1 MVGGPDGEPANAIL
15 SARIARRVMG
25 WSTAM
30 TSVPVWQVLLIGLMT
45 AGGALLL
52 GRLLGM

>member
-1 MVGGPDGEPANAIL
+1 MASLRTAIL
-15 SARIARRVMG
+15 TARIARRVMD

-45 AGGALLL
+45 AGSAFLL
-52 GRLLGM
+52 GRLIGM